1 MAVVAVKI
9 LLLYI
14 PASTT
19 TPVNNN
25 THLRAAPNVITQ
37 SSCCMPS
44 VRRRCSYWGHQ
55 NL

>member
-1 MAVVAVKI
+1 MPIELWDSHVAVVAVKV

-25 THLRAAPNVITQ
+25 THLRTAPNVLT
-37 SSCCMPS
+37 
-44 VRRRCSYWGHQ
+44 
-55 NL
+55 